1 MNYLVSILIFIFK
14 LHFSNRMSF
23 LCAFAS
29 QISISFFMQKNAF
42 PICFFHVFFFQS
54 ENIFPFETVASLVSY
69 HCNANIIALL
79 KSNMVSIS
87 SQTVEKQ
94 HHQIHTNKIMLNK
107 NSFLPCHQRKMCN
120 FIQVLL
126 GSCRIYVWFTMFF
139 PQNKKRLR
147 KTKTSQ
153 ENLNFLHF
161 SSAAPWECIFHS

>member
-94 HHQIHTNKIMLNK
+94 HHQIHTNKIILNK
-107 NSFLPCHQRKMCN
+107 NSFLPCNQRKCALYPGSSRILSYLCLIYNVFPPKQKALTEDKN
-120 FIQVLL
+120 FT
-126 GSCRIYVWFTMFF
+126 GEFKFSPFF
-139 PQNKKRLR
+139 FRCSMR
-147 KTKTSQ
+147 M
-153 ENLNFLHF
+153 HF
-161 SSAAPWECIFHS
+161 S